1 MAICLYIVEKE
12 MKFSK
17 VTISVLLAL
26 GVSPLAN
33 AADLL
38 DIYHAAQSQDA
49 VFASAR
55 ASQQAGQEKL
65 TQGRA
70 LMLPSVNLNANSTY
84 NDSTTAYTTTN
95 PKQQAYVDGLGING
109 VPMRYNTHGYGAT
122 LVQPLFREQNWAMY
136 SESQLQVA
144 ISEAQFKL
152 AEQDVILRSAQTYF
166 DVLIAQ
172 DTVQLTAAQK
182 TAIAQQLEQAKRNF
196 EVGTATITDT
206 YEAQARYDLI
216 VSQELAAANNL
227 EIKRRTLQQLV
238 NGEVSD
244 LNVLG
249 KAFKMENP
257 EPNDVQKWVADA
269 QLGNYQV
276 IQAQAAYELADQE
289 VARNRGGH
297 LPTVDLVATYNK
309 NYATDGMFGPTDTRT
324 STIGVQLNLP
334 LFQGGST
341 QSKWREADANR
352 EKAKQDLENAKRNV
366 ELQTRQAYLGVVNGI
381 AQVQAL
387 QQALKSSES
396 LLQASKLGQEVGVR
410 TSLDVL
416 NAQQQMYATRRDLY
430 QAQYNYLVSQ
440 LRLKAA
446 AGNLDEAD
454 LGNVNLA
461 LH

>member
-1 MAICLYIVEKE
+1 M
-12 MKFSK
+12 
-17 VTISVLLAL
+17 LAL
-26 GVSPLAN
+26 GLSPLAG

-55 ASQQAGQEKL
+55 AAQQAGQEKL

-70 LMLPSVNLNANSTY
+70 LLLPSVNLNANTTN
-84 NDSTTAYTTTN
+84 NDITTTYAPGSSVPFSGN
-95 PKQQAYVDGLGING
+95 QQ
-109 VPMRYNTHGYGAT
+109 YNTHGYGAS

-136 SESQLQVA
+136 NQSELQVA

-152 AEQDVILRSAQTYF
+152 AEQDVILRCAQTYF

-216 VSQELAAANNL
+216 VAQELAAANNL
-227 EIKRRTLQQLV
+227 EVKRRTLQQLV
-238 NGEVSD
+238 NGDVND

-249 KAFKMENP
+249 TAFKMENP
-257 EPNDVQKWVADA
+257 EPTDVQKWVDDA

-276 IQAQAAYELADQE
+276 IQAQAAYELSEQE

-297 LPTVDLVATYNK
+297 LPTVDLVANYNK
-309 NYATDGMFGPTDTRT
+309 NTNNFGGNVATPLDTRT
-324 STIGVQLNLP
+324 TTVGVQLNLP
-334 LFQGGST
+334 LFQGGAT

-352 EKAKQDLENAKRNV
+352 EKAKQDLENAQRNV

-410 TSLDVL
+410 TNLDVL
-416 NAQQQMYATRRDLY
+416 NAQQQVYSTRRDLY
-430 QAQYNYLVSQ
+430 QAQYNYLISQ

-446 AGNLDEAD
+446 AGSLAEAD
-454 LGNVNLA
+454 LGKVNQS

>member
-1 MAICLYIVEKE
+1 
-12 MKFSK
+12 
-17 VTISVLLAL
+17 VLLAL
-26 GVSPLAN
+26 GVSPLAG
-33 AADLL
+33 AADL
-38 DIYHAAQSQDA
+38 IEVYHAAQSQDA

-55 ASQQAGQEKL
+55 AVQQAGQEKL

-70 LMLPSVNLNANSTY
+70 LLLPSVNLTANTTHNDISTNYAPGFPFPSGNQKY
-84 NDSTTAYTTTN
+84 NS
-95 PKQQAYVDGLGING
+95 
-109 VPMRYNTHGYGAT
+109 HGYGAS
-122 LVQPLFREQNWAMY
+122 LVQPLFREQNWALY
-136 SESQLQVA
+136 NQSELQVA

-182 TAIAQQLEQAKRNF
+182 TAISQQLEQAKRNF

-216 VSQELAAANNL
+216 VAQELAAANNL
-227 EIKRRTLQQLV
+227 EVKRRTLQQLV
-238 NGEVSD
+238 NSDVSD

-249 KAFKMENP
+249 SAFKLETP

-269 QLGNYQV
+269 QIGNYQV
-276 IQAQAAYELADQE
+276 VQARAAYELSEQE

-297 LPTVDLVATYNK
+297 LPTVDLVANYNK
-309 NYATDGMFGPTDTRT
+309 NTNVGASAFTPLETRSATV
-324 STIGVQLNLP
+324 GVQLNFP
-334 LFQGGST
+334 LFQGGAT

-352 EKAKQDLENAKRNV
+352 EKSKQDLENAKRNV

-410 TSLDVL
+410 TNLDVL
-416 NAQQQMYATRRDLY
+416 NAQQQAYSTRRDLY

-446 AGNLDEAD
+446 AGSLVEAD
-454 LGNVNLA
+454 LGKVNQA

>member
-1 MAICLYIVEKE
+1 

-17 VTISVLLAL
+17 VTMSVMLAL
-26 GVSPLAN
+26 GIQVQAQG
-33 AADLL
+33 ADLL

-55 ASQQAGQEKL
+55 AAQQAGQEKL
-65 TQGRA
+65 TQGRSL
-70 LMLPSVNLNANSTY
+70 LMPSVNLAANSTY
-84 NDSTTAYTTTN
+84 NDSTSVYSTTD
-95 PKQQAYVDGLGING
+95 PQLMGFLKDVNG
-109 VPMRYNTHGYGAT
+109 VPTRYNTHGYGAT
-122 LVQPLFREQNWAMY
+122 LVQPLFREQNWAAY
-136 SESQLQVA
+136 SESELQVA

-172 DTVQLTAAQK
+172 DTVQLNAAQK
-182 TAIAQQLEQAKRNF
+182 TAISQQLEQAKRNF
-196 EVGTATITDT
+196 EVGTSTITDT

-238 NGEVSD
+238 NANVSD

-249 KAFKMENP
+249 KAFKMEPPNP
-257 EPNDVQKWVADA
+257 TDVQKWVDDSRH
-269 QLGNYQV
+269 GNYQI
-276 IQAQAAYELADQE
+276 IQAQATYELAEKE
-289 VARNRGGH
+289 VDRNRGGH

-309 NYATDGMFGPTDTRT
+309 NYATNGMFGPNDTRT
-324 STIGVQLNLP
+324 STVGVQLNLP
-334 LFQGGST
+334 LFQGGAT

-352 EKAKQDLENAKRNV
+352 EKAKQDLENTRRNV

-396 LLQASKLGQEVGVR
+396 LLEASKLGQQVGVR

-416 NAQQQMYATRRDLY
+416 NAQQQLFSTRRDLY

-440 LRLKAA
+440 LHLKAA
-446 AGNLDEAD
+446 AGTLAEED
-454 LGNVNLA
+454 LGKVNQA